1 MPDFLS
7 KKTSGDVT
15 VKEKNDGIIV
25 TGTVEGD
32 INIGYTI
39 EQHESRLKERERE
52 IRAELEKLH
61 RLDTK
66 NLSLEKQNL
75 ELEKY
80 RLERELSDVQAQLQD
95 EARSYQEKITFLQNT
110 IEELRAV
117 ADEADPQQLQVAIE
131 ALQQGETDKADRLF
145 QQIEERERSS
155 IEHAAKAAFERGK
168 IAEDKID
175 YRNAYRHY
183 ERAVGLSPENPED
196 LETAGSMAN
205 TLAMHRKAVE
215 WEEKALALYLQQGGE
230 DSADVARLRNNLGGA
245 CKALGQYE
253 KAIGYYEQALASDL
267 KTYGEDHPDVARDRN
282 NLGLAWK
289 ALGHY
294 EKAIDYYEQALAA
307 LIQSLGVDHPYSKQV
322 AENLKSAK
330 NNSK

>member
-7 KKTSGDVT
+7 KKTSGDVS
-15 VKEKNDGIIV
+15 VKEDNDGVIV

-39 EQHESRLKERERE
+39 EQHERRLKEREQE
-52 IRAELEKLH
+52 IRAELDKLH

-75 ELEKY
+75 ELEKH

-95 EARSYQEKITFLQNT
+95 EARSYQETITFLQNT

-117 ADEADPQQLQVAIE
+117 ADEADPQQLQAAIA

-145 QQIEERERSS
+145 QQIEEQARSS
-155 IEHAAKAAFERGK
+155 IERAAKAAFERGK
-168 IAEDKID
+168 IAEEKID

-183 ERAVGLSPENPED
+183 ERAVGLSPENPEY

-205 TLAMHRKAVE
+205 TLAKHRKAIE

-230 DSADVARLRNNLGGA
+230 YSADVARL
-245 CKALGQYE
+245 
-253 KAIGYYEQALASDL
+253 
-267 KTYGEDHPDVARDRN
+267 RN

-294 EKAIDYYEQALAA
+294 EKAIGYLEQALDA
-307 LIQSLGVDHPYSKQV
+307 LTQSLGKDHPNTKKV
-322 AENLKSAK
+322 AENLESTK
-330 NNSK
+330 NKLE